1 MKKLSKIKL
10 QDAVVLDDREMRRI
24 FGGSGDLYCG
34 GIGVCSGECSYWGMS
49 GTCKLKGYLCGC
61 AISL

>member
-1 MKKLSKIKL
+1 
-10 QDAVVLDDREMRRI
+10 VLDDREMRRI
-24 FGGSGDLYCG
+24 FGGSGDIYCG
-34 GIGVCSGECSYWGMS
+34 GIKVCSGECSYWGMS